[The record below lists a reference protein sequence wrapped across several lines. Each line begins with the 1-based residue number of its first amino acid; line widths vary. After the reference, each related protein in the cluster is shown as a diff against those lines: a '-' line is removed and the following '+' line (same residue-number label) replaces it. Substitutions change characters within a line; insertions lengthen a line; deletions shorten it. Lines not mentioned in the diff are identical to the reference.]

1 MDRVKK
7 SIHYYC
13 SSTIKEKNRG
23 KGVGVVVFDT
33 GAAPH
38 PDIMKQIIYFE
49 DLLHGRQTPYDDCGH
64 GTHVCGI
71 IAGNGI
77 ASNGKYTGI
86 AREASLIVLKVL
98 GEHGEGNVEDILAGV
113 YWVLQ
118 NYRKYRIRIANLSVG
133 AGVEL
138 DEEKE
143 QKLLAA
149 VEAMWDVGIA
159 VIVSAGNLGPGKGTI
174 TIPGN
179 SKKVITVGAVA
190 RTGRLMEHSG
200 RGPTEACVIKPDII
214 TEGQNVISCNH
225 LYVEQKNGRIPLPYN
240 MKSGT
245 SMATP
250 IVSGAAALYFS
261 KYPEKSNVELK
272 LKLRQTC
279 EHSYINRDISG
290 KFGEGGGWG
299 LLRVDRLLSDNG
311 FS

>member
-13 SSTIKEKNRG
+13 SSTIKEKNYG
-23 KGVGVVVFDT
+23 KGVGIVVFDT
-33 GAAPH
+33 GVALH
-38 PDIMKQIIYFE
+38 PDIRRQIVCFK
-49 DLLHGRQTPYDDCGH
+49 DLLHGRPDPYDDCGH

-71 IAGNGI
+71 IAGNGK
-77 ASNGKYTGI
+77 ASNGKYAGL
-86 AREASLIVLKVL
+86 ARESPLIVLKVL
-98 GEHGEGNVEDILAGV
+98 GEHGDGNVEDVLLGV
-113 YWVLQ
+113 RWVMN

-143 QKLLAA
+143 RKLLAA

-159 VIVSAGNLGPGKGTI
+159 VVVSAGNLGPKKGTI

-179 SKKVITVGAVA
+179 SKKVITVGAME

-200 RGPTEACVIKPDII
+200 RGPTDACVIKPDIV

-225 LYVEQKNGRIPLPYN
+225 LYVEQRKGRTFFPYSI
-240 MKSGT
+240 KSGT

-261 KYPEKSNVELK
+261 KYPERSNVELK
-272 LKLRQTC
+272 LRLRQTC
-279 EHSYINRDISG
+279 DRSFI
-290 KFGEGGGWG
+290 KEGSGWG
-299 LLRVDRLLSDNG
+299 ALRVDRLLDENK
-311 FS
+311 